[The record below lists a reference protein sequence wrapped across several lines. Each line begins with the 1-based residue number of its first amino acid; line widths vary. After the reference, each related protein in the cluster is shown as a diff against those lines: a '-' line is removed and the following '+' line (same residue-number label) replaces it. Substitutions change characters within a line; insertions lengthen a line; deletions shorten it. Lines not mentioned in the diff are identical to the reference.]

1 MSKLYGLVLCG
12 GSSTRMG
19 QDKSLLNYHGVP
31 QREHI
36 FQLLSKHV
44 DQCFYSVK
52 QGTTSDQR
60 IVDNFDIQSPL
71 NGILSAFEL
80 HNDVA
85 WLVVACDMPLIDDQH
100 IANLMLSRDRDKL
113 ATCFAGTDQKPH
125 PLFTIYEPN
134 AREKLIA
141 HSKMSKSPRAFLMN
155 ESVKIIDEQHKDFLT
170 SIDSIA
176 QFQALKNRL

>member
-52 QGTTSDQR
+52 QGTTSGQM

-71 NGILSAFEL
+71 NGILSAFEQ
-80 HNDVA
+80 HEDVA
-85 WLVVACDMPLIDDQH
+85 WLVVACDMPLVADQH
-100 IANLMLSRDRDKL
+100 IENLILNRNPNKQ
-113 ATCFAGTDQKPH
+113 ATCYAGTDHKPH

-134 AREKLIA
+134 AKEKLIA
-141 HSKMSKSPRAFLMN
+141 HSKMSKSPRAFLIN
-155 ESVKIIDEQHKDFLT
+155 ESVKIIDEPHKDFLT

-176 QFQALKNRL
+176 QFEALKNRI